1 MQIVIDIDEDVYDTF
16 KRGIWSST
24 YDGKKIRDIVMNGTI
39 LPKKKKQLKKRRII
53 K

>member
-39 LPKKKKQLKKRRII
+39 LPKEI
-53 K
+53 KAIKETEDN